1 MEIEFANSK
10 TKTIA
15 EKYSKAKKKYGKV
28 RAEII
33 YERLKVI
40 KAADTLQDIKNLPQ
54 TGLEPLKYSR
64 SGQFSI
70 KTVKQYR
77 IIIKPKGDYDINDLS
92 TIKKIKILN
101 LNLDYHK
108 KK

>member
-10 TKTIA
+10 IKTIA
-15 EKYSKAKKKYGKV
+15 EKYSKAIKKYGKEK
-28 RAEII
+28 AEIVMKRI
-33 YERLKVI
+33 NEL
-40 KAADTLQDIKNLPQ
+40 KAADTLQDIKNIPQ
-54 TGLEPLKYSR
+54 TGLHPLKYSR
-64 SGQFSI
+64 RGQFAI
-70 KTVKQYR
+70 ETVKPHQ
-77 IIIKPKGDYDINDLS
+77 IIIKPKGDYDINNLE